1 MIWYNYMVDMNWR
14 TMNVIEVKNVTKK
27 YNLYKNEK
35 EILKEVVFGGNR
47 HKEHLALKNVSF
59 KVKKGETFGVLG
71 GNGSGKS
78 TVLNIINGTTQP
90 TSGKAITRG
99 KVSLLNVGA
108 GIIAGYTGYENIYYK
123 CGLMGLTRKQVD
135 ERLESIIEFSE
146 LGEFIEQ
153 PVKKYSSGMKAKLGF
168 AIAIH
173 VEPDILIVDEAL
185 AVGDARFQTK
195 CHQKIR
201 DLQASGVTIL
211 YVSHSE
217 GAVNSI
223 CDRACWIQ
231 KGELICQGEAKVVSG
246 LYRQFMRKEKTIE
259 QITSEIKA
267 GKHEVS

>member
-1 MIWYNYMVDMNWR
+1 
-14 TMNVIEVKNVTKK
+14 MNVIEVKNVTKK

-35 EILKEVVFGGNR
+35 EIFKEVVFGGNR
-47 HKEHLALKNVSF
+47 HTEHLALKGVSF
-59 KVKKGETFGVLG
+59 NVAKGETYGVLG

-90 TSGKAITRG
+90 TSGKVITRG

-108 GIIAGYTGYENIYYK
+108 GIVAGYTGYENIYYK
-123 CGLMGLTRKQVD
+123 CGLMGLTRKQVN
-135 ERLESIIEFSE
+135 ERLDSIIKFSE
-146 LGEFIEQ
+146 LGEFLDQ

-185 AVGDARFQTK
+185 AVGDAQFRAK
-195 CHQKIR
+195 CHDKIR
-201 DLQASGVTIL
+201 ELQTNGVTIL

-217 GAVNSI
+217 SSVNSI

-231 KGELICQGEAKVVSG
+231 KGELICQGKAENVSA
-246 LYRQFMRKEKTIE
+246 LYRQFMQKQKTVEEIKA
-259 QITSEIKA
+259 EIKA
-267 GKHEVS
+267 GKYEVS

>member
-1 MIWYNYMVDMNWR
+1 MVDMNWR

-35 EILKEVVFGGNR
+35 EILKEVLFGGNR

-59 KVKKGETFGVLG
+59 KIAKGETFGVLG

-78 TVLNIINGTTQP
+78 TILNIINGTTQP
-90 TSGKAITRG
+90 TSGQVITRG

-108 GIIAGYTGYENIYYK
+108 GIINGYTGYENIYYK
-123 CGLMGLTRKQVD
+123 CGLMGLSRKQVD

-146 LGEFIEQ
+146 LGDFLEQ
-153 PVKKYSSGMKAKLGF
+153 PVKKYSSGMRSKLGF

-185 AVGDARFQTK
+185 AVGDARFQVK
-195 CHQKIR
+195 CHNKIR
-201 DLQASGVTIL
+201 ELQQSGVTIL

-217 GAVNSI
+217 NAVNSI

-231 KGELICQGEAKVVSG
+231 KGELICQGKAKNVSAV
-246 LYRQFMRKEKTIE
+246 YSKFMKKEKTIE
-259 QITSEIKA
+259 QIKAEIKA
-267 GKHEVS
+267 GKYEVS